1 MEGSSPPPAGGA
13 SEASRMNVRVAHSKV
28 TPNTQVMNS
37 QGIWLAYIVL
47 VGPSHV
53 LLSIPFYRIPGIWTL
68 TNVIHNL
75 AMYVIFYTVK
85 GTPFE
90 TPDQGKAWL
99 LTHWNKWTIG
109 SNLPLPANSSAFLP
123 LYSSSWPASTPSM
136 MLLTSSSTQPHCS
149 AYCCLSYP
157 NSMGFMSLAS
167 TNTEGWGWG

>member
-1 MEGSSPPPAGGA
+1 
-13 SEASRMNVRVAHSKV
+13 MNVRVAHSKV
-28 TPNTQVMNS
+28 TPNTQVMSS

-47 VGPSHV
+47 VGLSHV
-53 LLSIPFYRIPGIWTL
+53 LLSIPFYSMPGIWTL

-90 TPDQGKAWL
+90 TPDQGKALL
-99 LTHWNKWTIG
+99 LTHWEQMDSRLQFT
-109 SNLPLPANSSAFLP
+109 SSANSSAFLP

-136 MLLTSSSTQPHCS
+136 MMLTSSSTQPHCS
-149 AYCCLSYP
+149 VYCCLSYP
-157 NSMGFMSLAS
+157 NSMGFVSLAS